1 MGMLYSRLNSI
12 FRRLLLSGLLAASM
26 LTVSLLTGKEA
37 LADGHVVDNIKT
49 VYIYNF
55 LSFIQWPEHKSTSAE
70 YRLCTLADQALV
82 DKLTAVVKD
91 EQMNGRSLIVVPYRY
106 VSEAENCHLIYL
118 QESALSEADS
128 LLDFDQPGTLLIGDA
143 DGFVSG
149 GMGMVGFE
157 TRGRKVRVAM
167 NLTRLQEAG
176 FKVSSKLLRLVRI
189 ER

>member
-1 MGMLYSRLNSI
+1 
-12 FRRLLLSGLLAASM
+12 
-26 LTVSLLTGKEA
+26 
-37 LADGHVVDNIKT
+37 
-49 VYIYNF
+49 
-55 LSFIQWPEHKSTSAE
+55 
-70 YRLCTLADQALV
+70 
-82 DKLTAVVKD
+82 
-91 EQMNGRSLIVVPYRY
+91 
-106 VSEAENCHLIYL
+106 
-118 QESALSEADS
+118 ADS

-167 NLTRLQEAG
+167 NLTRLQEEG

>member
-1 MGMLYSRLNSI
+1 METL
-12 FRRLLLSGLLAASM
+12 FSM
-26 LTVSLLTGKEA
+26 LRVIIKPILLGGCLLFGSVA
-37 LADGHVVDNIKT
+37 LAEDNAVDNIKT

-55 LSFIQWPEHKSTSAE
+55 LSFIQWPEHKSLSAE
-70 YRLCTLADQALV
+70 YRLCALADQALV
-82 DKLTAVVKD
+82 DKLTAVVQD
-91 EQMNGRSLIVVPYRY
+91 EQMNGRSLIVVPYSY
-106 VSEAENCHLIYL
+106 LSEAENCHLIYL
-118 QESALSEADS
+118 QESALLEADS
-128 LLDFDQPGTLLIGDA
+128 LVDFDQPGTLLIGDA

-176 FKVSSKLLRLVRI
+176 FKVSSKLLRVVRI